1 MHQSIADTGQ
11 VSYRFIR
18 NRRVGIAAVLFALPF
33 AFGGCGIPT
42 SFRVTAVPSSKALQ
56 ETVIRSGGLLV
67 RDRIALID
75 ISGVLMNARIDGL
88 FSEGEHPV
96 SLTVEQ
102 LDKAAH
108 DPRVKAIVLRIN
120 SPGGGVTAS
129 DTLYQEVRKFRE
141 KTGKPVVAY
150 FQDVAASGA
159 YFLACASDEII
170 AQRTSVTGSIG
181 VIMLM
186 TNLKGTLDY
195 IGVRTDA
202 ITSGP
207 MKDAGSP
214 FRTMSAEE
222 RQLFQKMVNDFYA
235 QFVDAVDAG
244 RPDLT
249 RQQVLTIADGRVYT
263 ANQALEV
270 GLIDRIGTMDEA
282 IEAARVRAGCDKIN
296 VVRYHRP
303 MEWTPNVYAGTP
315 ASPAQTTVNL
325 LNINNSTSLWTRHP
339 RFMYIWNIQ

>member
-1 MHQSIADTGQ
+1 M
-11 VSYRFIR
+11 FP
-18 NRRVGIAAVLFALPF
+18 L

-42 SFRVTAVPSSKALQ
+42 SFRITAVPSSKALQ
-56 ETVIRSGGLLV
+56 ETVIRSDGLLV

-75 ISGVLMNARIDGL
+75 ISGVLMNARADGL
-88 FSEGEHPV
+88 FSDGEHPV

-108 DPRVKAIVLRIN
+108 DDRVKAIVLRIN
-120 SPGGGVTAS
+120 SPGGSVTAS
-129 DTLYQEVRKFRE
+129 DSLYQEIRKFRE

-186 TNLKGTLDY
+186 MNLKGTLEY
-195 IGVRTDA
+195 IGVKTDA

-214 FRTMSAEE
+214 FRTMSPEE
-222 RQLFQKMVNDFYA
+222 RALFQRMVDDFYT
-235 QFVDAVDAG
+235 QFVEAVDAG

-263 ANQALEV
+263 AYQAMDV
-270 GLIDRIGTMDEA
+270 GLVDRIGSMDDA
-282 IEAARVRAGCDKIN
+282 IEAARVRSGVERVK

-315 ASPAQTTVNL
+315 VPPAQTTVNL
-325 LNINNSTSLWTRHP
+325 LNINNSTSLWTRYP
-339 RFMYIWNIQ
+339 RFMYIWHIQ